1 MKTLEEIKKRA
12 QSLKGKYISDL
23 KRTLDTKDKGAIG
36 KIIEEFGFGIK
47 NNSESRPDFHDIG
60 LELKVVPLKTGK
72 KGIKGL
78 SVKERTKVCFLNYH
92 QILESDWENSHAKI
106 KLNHVLFVFYQY
118 NKENH
123 LDSQIKDYYFF
134 ELKNQLDEPII
145 KCDWKRTKQLV
156 ADGRAHELS
165 ESQNKILAAS
175 RSGAGGL
182 DLSKHPTQP
191 NTSIQERA
199 PQRSFSLKP
208 SYTNVIWQ
216 ELNKTKFDTLKSV
229 EHYTSQAGIEN
240 FILGRLQSWHGKPYN
255 DLLKHFGY
263 TPSNAKNSTATIIR
277 KVLGFTGN
285 KPIKEIEQL
294 GLRVKTIQCRAKD
307 LMPFEA
313 MSFPHQGIGD
323 LIEEERFDQS
333 EFYSY
338 LQGFLMIPIYKI
350 DKQDPNPI
358 IGKAFIYYPEKPTVL
373 KIQEEWEGYRDRA
386 KNLSI
391 TKIPANNKNGFYRE
405 SNLPAKTEI
414 IHMRPHGNDGMD
426 LDKTAPVEIT
436 KHCFWFNKEFIQL
449 LLGKNQ

>member
-1 MKTLEEIKKRA
+1 MTTLEELRIRA
-12 QSLKGKYISDL
+12 KALKGKYIANL
-23 KRTLDTKDKGAIG
+23 TPTLDTKDKGAIG
-36 KIIEEFGFGIK
+36 KIIEEYGFGIK
-47 NNSESRPDFHDIG
+47 NNSESRPDFAEIG
-60 LELKVVPLKTGK
+60 VELKVVPLKTNS
-72 KGIKGL
+72 KGL
-78 SVKERTKVCFLNYH
+78 SVKERTKVCLINYN
-92 QILESDWENSHAKI
+92 QIVESEWENSHAKN
-106 KLNHVLFVFYQY
+106 KLNHVLFVFFHYI
-118 NKENH
+118 KENH
-123 LDSQIKDYYFF
+123 LQSQIKDFYLF
-134 ELKNQLDEPII
+134 ELKNQLEEPII
-145 KCDWKRTKQLV
+145 KSDWKRTKQMVLE
-156 ADGRAHELS
+156 GRAHQLS

-229 EHYTSQAGIEN
+229 ERYTSQAGIEN

-255 DLLKHFGY
+255 ELLKHFGY

-294 GLRVKTIQCRAKD
+294 GLKVKTIQCRAKD
-307 LMPFEA
+307 LIPFEA
-313 MSFPHQGIGD
+313 MSFPYQPIGE
-323 LIEEERFDQS
+323 LIEENRFDES
-333 EFYSY
+333 EFYTH
-338 LQGFLMIPIYKI
+338 LQGFLMIPIYKTF
-350 DKQDPNPI
+350 KKDPNPI
-358 IGKAFIYYPEKPTVL
+358 IGKALIYYPEKPTIL

-391 TKIPANNKNGFYRE
+391 IKIPAKNKNGYYRE

-414 IHMRPHGNDGMD
+414 IHMRPHGSDGMD

-436 KHCFWFNKEFIQL
+436 KHCFWFNKEFIQEIL
-449 LLGKNQ
+449 KRNN

>member
-1 MKTLEEIKKRA
+1 MKTIDELRNRA
-12 QSLKGKYISDL
+12 ESLKDKFISEL
-23 KRTLDTKDKGAIG
+23 KPTLDVKDKGAIG
-36 KIIEEFGFGIK
+36 KIIEEYGFGVK
-47 NNSESRPDFHDIG
+47 NNSESRPDFHEIG
-60 LELKVVPLKTGK
+60 VELKVVPLKQPQ
-72 KGIKGL
+72 KGL
-78 SVKERTKVCFLNYH
+78 SVKERTKVCLINYN
-92 QILESDWENSHAKI
+92 QIVESSWETSHAKH
-106 KLNHVLFVFYQY
+106 KLDHILFVFYHY

-123 LDSQIKDYYFF
+123 LESQIKDYYFF
-134 ELKNQLDEPII
+134 ELKNQLEEPII
-145 KCDWKRTKQLV
+145 QTDWHRTKQIV

-182 DLSKHPTQP
+182 EEHKNPTQP
-191 NTSIQERA
+191 NTIFQKHA

-208 SYTNVIWQ
+208 SYTNVIWN
-216 ELNKTKFDTLKSV
+216 ELKNTSYDTIRSIEKYKTPT
-229 EHYTSQAGIEN
+229 GIEN
-240 FILGRLQSWHGKPYN
+240 FILGRLQSWHGKYYN
-255 DLLKHFGY
+255 DLLKHFNF
-263 TPSNAKNSTATIIR
+263 TPSKAKNSTATIIR
-277 KVLGFTGN
+277 KALGFEGN

-294 GLRVKTIQCRAKD
+294 GLIVKTIQCRAKD

-358 IGKAFIYYPEKPTVL
+358 IGKAFIYYPEKETIL
-373 KIQEEWEGYRDRA
+373 KIQTEWEGFRDRA

-414 IHMRPHGNDGMD
+414 IHMRPHGRDAMD
-426 LDKTAPVEIT
+426 LDTTAPLEIT
-436 KHCFWFNKEFIQL
+436 KHCFWLNKGFIQEL
-449 LLGKNQ
+449 LRRNQ